1 MFSTKAI
8 AMFGLLIWSGVG
20 GGWVV
25 NHVHST
31 KGVVVVERVRYEPN
45 PFAAQVEKYVPL
57 MEQLLGDRD
66 RRAMASAPHGIRR
79 SPDEG
84 RTGAVP
90 PLPRAR
96 PDRGHTPGSSH
107 NPGPGSVRTPSPT
120 LEDVITL
127 AEAGL

>member
-1 MFSTKAI
+1 MFSTKVI
-8 AMFGLLIWSGVG
+8 AMFGLLVWSGVG

-25 NHVHST
+25 NHIHST
-31 KGVVVVERVRYEPN
+31 RGVVVVERVRYEPN

-66 RRAMASAPHGIRR
+66 RRAMASAPRVIRQ
-79 SPDEG
+79 SPDDRRVVG
-84 RTGAVP
+84 VP

-96 PDRGHTPGSSH
+96 PDRGHTPGSGH
-107 NPGPGSVRTPSPT
+107 NPGSVRTPSPT